1 MFKNLFFIVAVLFAG
16 CATKQFTHKQSK
28 IVTIKSP
35 EIKFND
41 IGYIKHDTDYIEL
54 ELYSVGVAID
64 TIKINRLICVKDGCM
79 SKSSFNE
86 KYLNKAYPDDTIK
99 DILMSKPIFSGKN
112 LQKTN
117 FGFIQKIKSK
127 DYNIIYKVSKNET
140 YFKDKKNHIIFKL
153 KDMDE

>member
-1 MFKNLFFIVAVLFAG
+1 
-16 CATKQFTHKQSK
+16 
-28 IVTIKSP
+28 
-35 EIKFND
+35 
-41 IGYIKHDTDYIEL
+41 
-54 ELYSVGVAID
+54 
-64 TIKINRLICVKDGCM
+64 M

-99 DILMSKPIFSGKN
+99 NILMSKPIFSGKN